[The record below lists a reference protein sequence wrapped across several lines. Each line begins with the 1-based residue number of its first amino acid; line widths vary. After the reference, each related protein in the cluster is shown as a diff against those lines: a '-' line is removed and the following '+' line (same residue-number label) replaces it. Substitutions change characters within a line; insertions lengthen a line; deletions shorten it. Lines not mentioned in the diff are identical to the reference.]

1 MEQTTFTYEARE
13 QMLVIHLP
21 GELDHHNCRTGYG
34 PAFGGELHQSDCI

>member
-13 QMLVIHLP
+13 QMLVIQLQEP
-21 GELDHHNCRTGYG
+21 ETGYG